1 MLCHK
6 EVCIEIDI
14 EQGCDE
20 MYITIKSIKKTLGK
34 YIEMSDLYIG
44 LPMLMVFLT
53 MFAFTNLKIEAIIFL
68 PICVFLLIP
77 INVSKKNRMY
87 KVLILFFTYL
97 FKNKNYCFFNKEQK
111 ESKVKFISDIL
122 KK

>member
-14 EQGCDE
+14 EQGCDK

-44 LPMLMVFLT
+44 LPMLMIFLT

-68 PICVFLLIP
+68 TICVFLLIP

-97 FKNKNYCFFNKEQK
+97 FKNKNYCFFNEEQK